1 MVYNR
6 GWTDWIQHVSCCVE
20 TFLTDPVQDRLRA
33 AQGIIKLG
41 YKFDDKRLE
50 RACARA
56 IHFNAISYKSI
67 KDILKKGVED
77 DSLPDSTSLPIAPV
91 YQGLGVYQRTDTIDL
106 NLVQASGHA

>member
-77 DSLPDSTSLPIAPV
+77 DFLPDSTSQPIVPV
-91 YQGLGVYQRTDTIDL
+91 YQGFGVYQRTDTINL
-106 NLVQASGHA
+106 NQVQAYGHA